1 MGTVKD
7 YELLIMLLFFVISGV
22 VCAYLVYLMH
32 KQSNPLAEEDT
43 EGERLQAVTLQHR
56 VA

>member
-22 VCAYLVYLMH
+22 VCAYLVCLMH
-32 KQSNPLAEEDT
+32 T
-43 EGERLQAVTLQHR
+43 EATLWPKKIPKAKGYRRLRYSAV
-56 VA
+56 A